1 MRNITYNTIST
12 LALILAL
19 LLSGCGKRV
28 GGQRM
33 LAVADSLADA
43 NPDSAVAYLNNI
55 KGAASKMSKEENWR
69 YRLLCIKAD
78 VKAYKLSTPLQNAN
92 DVVRHFEKSKDEN
105 LLSEAYY
112 YYGCLLN
119 EKNLRD
125 SASVYFYRVLDLLE
139 KDKRSVLYAKSYSQI
154 GRILSFNGAYESARS
169 AFMKAYGYNKVF
181 GDSRSEIFS
190 LRDIGGVYYD
200 EGKYDSALLF
210 FDKALVLAEK
220 HVDRKELIS
229 SIQLQRAISFSKIP
243 NNVEAWKAIR
253 VAVLYGD
260 PAERSDLLWTLA
272 DLYKAEGK
280 EDSAYH
286 CYKEIVKCGNVYGK
300 KEAYVNLSRY
310 YRSRGMFKE
319 AGYCDGRL
327 RMISDSIGKSDNAE
341 VAVKKYVKYE
351 NNRQRKKE
359 QGTYEYI
366 ITSLTIFIAILVCAF
381 VIYIFKRNRRTRI
394 KDTPRKTCLTDEGI
408 CKKILAM
415 ANSQEIEY
423 RLSSEDFLQL
433 GEVVET
439 YCPRFRARISRL
451 NPITEDEYHMCLLI
465 KIGVKA
471 TAVSRLTYRSKAAVS
486 NARNRLAKKTM
497 GEDKKT
503 SDLDNFIGS
512 L

>member
-1 MRNITYNTIST
+1 MRNFTYNIIYT
-12 LALILAL
+12 LAFTLAL

-33 LAVADSLADA
+33 LAVADSLANA

-55 KGAASKMSKEENWR
+55 KGAVSKMNEETNWR
-69 YRLLCIKAD
+69 YRLLCMKAD
-78 VKAYKLSTPLQNAN
+78 VKAYKLSTTLRQAN
-92 DVVRHFEKSKDEN
+92 DVVRHFEETEDKHR
-105 LLSEAYY
+105 LSEAYY

-125 SASVYFYRVLDLLE
+125 SASVYFYRVLNLLGKNE
-139 KDKRSVLYAKSYSQI
+139 RSVLYAKSYSQI
-154 GRILSFNGAYESARS
+154 GRILSFNGAYESAKS

-200 EGKYDSALLF
+200 EEKYDSALYF
-210 FDKALVLAEK
+210 FDKALALAEK
-220 HVDRKELIS
+220 HVDKKELIS

-280 EDSAYH
+280 EDSAFV
-286 CYKEIVKCGNVYGK
+286 CYKELAKCGNVYGK
-300 KEAYVNLSRY
+300 KEAYTNLSRY
-310 YRSRGMFKE
+310 YRSRGMLKE

-327 RMISDSIGKSDNAE
+327 RLISDSIGKSDNAE
-341 VAVKKYVKYE
+341 VAVKKYVRYE
-351 NNRQRKKE
+351 NNQLRKKE
-359 QGTYEYI
+359 HGTWYV
-366 ITSLTIFIAILVCAF
+366 ITSLAIFMTILVCAF
-381 VIYIFKRNRRTRI
+381 VAYILRRNRRVRVKKTN
-394 KDTPRKTCLTDEGI
+394 RKTCLTDEGI

-433 GEVVET
+433 GEVMET
-439 YCPRFRARISRL
+439 YCPGFRARISRL

-503 SDLDNFIGS
+503 SDLDNFIWS